1 MSKSKVINTTGR
13 RKRSIARAVLVPGK
27 GMVRVNGQSLKTL
40 QPRLARLK
48 VEEPLMLVGDLAN
61 NVHIDVNVMG
71 GGIISQ
77 ADASKLAI
85 GRALALAGGEK
96 VRQVLLDYDRAFL
109 VADTRRKEQRKPN
122 DSKARAKRQKS
133 YR

>member
-1 MSKSKVINTTGR
+1 
-13 RKRSIARAVLVPGK
+13 
-27 GMVRVNGQSLKTL
+27 MVRVNGQSLKTL